1 MKIGNLELD
10 GNVILAPMAGYNDPA
25 FRLMCQKY
33 GSAMNFSAMISAE
46 AVTRRSERTLTLAAS
61 PENEKN
67 LAIQLFGSDV
77 NVIKKSVGILE
88 NEYPE
93 TIRPSMF
100 DFNFGCP
107 VRKVTDKGA
116 GSALL
121 AHPRKMR
128 EIITGMRNSTDLP
141 VSAKMRLGLI
151 SGSGD
156 HVKIAKIM
164 EESGADML
172 AVHGRYRDQRF
183 SGGVHLDKIREIKE
197 NLDIPVVGNGDV
209 RDEYSAE
216 RMMEET
222 KCDSVMVG
230 RASAGNPFIFKRID
244 HYLRNGR
251 TIPQIDPRELFREY
265 YELAIELSVSPGVIK
280 KHAVQFIRGL
290 PCSAKIRKNI
300 MQQNDAERIR
310 DIIVEG

>member
-1 MKIGNLELD
+1 MKIGNLELE
-10 GNVILAPMAGYNDPA
+10 GKVFLAPMAGYNDNA

-33 GSAMNFSAMISAE
+33 GSALNFSAMISAE
-46 AVTRRSERTLTLAAS
+46 AVIRRSERTLQLAAS
-61 PENEKN
+61 PENEKY

-77 NVIKKSVGILE
+77 HAIKRSIAILE
-88 NEYPE
+88 NDYPE

-121 AHPRKMR
+121 AHPRKIG
-128 EIITGMRNSTDLP
+128 EIISVIRSSTDLP
-141 VSAKMRLGLI
+141 VSAKMRLG
-151 SGSGD
+151 STPESGD
-156 HVKIAKIM
+156 HVKIARII

-172 AVHGRYRDQRF
+172 AVHGRYRDQKY
-183 SGGVHLDKIREIKE
+183 SGSVHLDKIREIKE
-197 NLDIPVVGNGDV
+197 NLDIPVVGNGDIT
-209 RDEYSAE
+209 DEFAAE
-216 RMMEET
+216 RMMKET
-222 KCDSVMVG
+222 KCDCVMVG
-230 RASAGNPFIFKRID
+230 RASAGNPYIFKRID
-244 HYLRNGR
+244 HYLRNGS
-251 TIPQIDPRELFREY
+251 TIPQIDPRKLFHEY
-265 YELAIELSVSPGVIK
+265 YELAKEFSVSPGVIK